1 MTIKIKEIPKNERP
15 RERLIKYGASSLSNE
30 DLLAIL
36 LKTGTKDKSAK
47 DLANNLLIK
56 LGSIKSLEDMNYHSL
71 SKIKGIGEAKA
82 CTILTALELGRRIN
96 EDVNTLQNIQ
106 INSSEVVYKY
116 FNNLFR
122 HKKQEYFY
130 AVYLDNK
137 KKVID
142 SKLLFIGTL
151 NYSIVH
157 PREVFKE
164 ALMFSASSII
174 CIHNHPSGNIEPSR
188 DDIELTSRLVSVGK
202 MMGIPIVDHLI
213 IGCNNYYSFVDNGI
227 LR

>member
-106 INSSEVVYKY
+106 INSSELVYKY

>member
-1 MTIKIKEIPKNERP
+1 MMVKIKEIPKDERP
-15 RERLIKYGASSLSNE
+15 RERLIKYGASNLSNE
-30 DLLAIL
+30 ELLAIL

-47 DLANNLLIK
+47 DLANDLLIK
-56 LGSIKSLEDMNYHSL
+56 LGSIKSLDDMNYYSL

-82 CTILTALELGRRIN
+82 CTILTAIELGKRISN
-96 EDVNTLQNIQ
+96 D
-106 INSSEVVYKY
+106 INSLENIIVNSSGMVYKY
-116 FNNLFR
+116 FYNLFR
-122 HKKQEYFY
+122 NKKQEYFY

-142 SKLLFIGTL
+142 TKLLFIGTL

-164 ALMFSASSII
+164 ALLLSASSII
-174 CIHNHPSGNIEPSR
+174 CIHNHPSGNIEPSK
-188 DDIELTSRLVSVGK
+188 DDIEVTSRLISVGK
-202 MMGIPIVDHLI
+202 TLGIPVVDHLI
-213 IGCNNYYSFVDNGI
+213 IGNNKYFSFVDNGI